1 MEGNK
6 GIEMP
11 KIIHKKPLPKRPRNL
26 LHAEMV
32 KQGILKSKVIGDKR
46 HKVKDNQAK
55 HRAFQAKLMT
65 KEMLHDE

>member
-1 MEGNK
+1 MA
-6 GIEMP
+6 

-46 HKVKDNQAK
+46 HKIRENQAK

-65 KEMLHDE
+65 KEMLNND

>member
-1 MEGNK
+1 MA
-6 GIEMP
+6 

-46 HKVKDNQAK
+46 HKVKENQAK
-55 HRAFQAKLMT
+55 HRAYQAKLMT